1 MATATGPGASAWRVV
16 EYHAINARRY
26 LGTGIALGLLA
37 PLVYVLALGVG
48 LGTLVNRHGT
58 GALGVPYLAYVAPGL
73 LTAVVL
79 QIGATDAASLV
90 VAGFKWLRVYHG
102 MSATP
107 LTARQM
113 CDGTL
118 GFIALRLTANAALY
132 LAMMSCFGAARRWEI
147 VLAVPVAVL
156 TAMALVAPVAAW
168 MASIENE
175 RNTFNVLF
183 RFIVTP
189 MFLFSGTFYPV
200 SRLPQWGQWLAVVS
214 PLWHG
219 TQLARAA
226 ALGGGSA
233 VAVAGH
239 LSYLLGWLAA
249 GLALARWRFRVR
261 VYS

>member
-1 MATATGPGASAWRVV
+1 LNG
-16 EYHAINARRY
+16 RRY
-26 LGTGIALGLLA
+26 LRTALVLGVLT

-48 LGTLVNRHGT
+48 LGTLVNRHGA
-58 GALGVPYLAYVAPGL
+58 GELGVPYLAYVAPGL

-79 QIGATDAASLV
+79 QIAVTDAASLV
-90 VAGFKWLRVYHG
+90 MAGFKWLRVYDG

-118 GFIALRLTANAALY
+118 GFIVLRLTANAALY
-132 LAMMSCFGAARRWEI
+132 LAIMCCLGAARRWQI

-156 TAMALVAPVAAW
+156 TAMALAAPVAAW
-168 MASIENE
+168 VASVENE

-200 SRLPQWGQWLAVVS
+200 SRLPRWSQWLAQVS

-219 TQLARAA
+219 TELARAA
-226 ALGGGSA
+226 ALGGTAAGA
-233 VAVAGH
+233 LVAHFA
-239 LSYLLGWLAA
+239 YLACWLVG

-261 VYS
+261 VYG